1 MTVSARLGMS
11 IILEVLNKSVN
22 GPSAQITPT
31 RPILTRLSSF
41 MFMIIS
47 SHHNPLRCT
56 LYYSYCP
63 LAKEGQS
70 NTQHSG
76 YGRGYTATQRR
87 RHEGTEPQPEPLRP
101 LEQQRDDSA
110 LVTGADTGRETHR
123 PWRCLSLSTLSST
136 SSSSSSSTI
145 TPLTP

>member
-1 MTVSARLGMS
+1 MPVSACLGAL
-11 IILEVLNKSVN
+11 IILEVLDKPVN

-31 RPILTRLSSF
+31 HLILTRLSSF

-47 SHHNPLRCT
+47 SYHNPLRRA
-56 LYYSYCP
+56 LYCSYCP
-63 LAKEGQS
+63 LAKAGQS

-101 LEQQRDDSA
+101 LEQQRDDSG
-110 LVTGADTGRETHR
+110 LVTGVDTGREAHR

-145 TPLTP
+145 TQLTP